1 MRKGV
6 VAAVVGGALMMGA
19 LVPASALAQADTIS
33 FSAAGTERNAVI
45 EVPKSDKPVPV
56 VVLFP
61 REGMTAADAVTRF
74 GPAVARAKAAIVALD
89 ALPCSR
95 LGGAPCWAPM
105 EPGDRQVVDLAGTS
119 GLMDILDKRADLDT
133 TRLVAMG
140 ESSGG
145 AFAVTVTRSIPA
157 RVDGALAISAFDPT
171 RVVGTN
177 AEGQVAFPLTLTGP
191 SKIARQRTM
200 QAITVVRASNDTS
213 VPPQLSKELVTRLA
227 THGWQAKATLVTIG
241 GVGAGDP
248 QLAAPGRITKRI
260 KALMVSALHLDTTP
274 GVQKRLIEL
283 GYLPKGTTSG
293 DYATQQAL
301 MAFQGWEG
309 LPRDGVAGAETQ
321 KVLATATRP
330 TVAKPTTGKH
340 IEVDIEKQVLLLEN
354 GDKVLSAIHV
364 STGAAGNTPRG
375 SYSIIRK
382 ENPSWVPKFKIW
394 LAYTSYF
401 VGGFALHEYP
411 DVPGYPAS
419 HGCVRIS
426 SPFSAGVYE
435 FASDGTPIYLH

>member
-1 MRKGV
+1 MRNGV
-6 VAAVVGGALMMGA
+6 VAVVVGGALMAGA
-19 LVPASALAQADTIS
+19 LVPASAFAQADTIS

-45 EVPKSDKPVPV
+45 QVPKSDKPVPV
-56 VVLFP
+56 VVMFP

-74 GPAVARAKAAIVALD
+74 GPAVAGAKAAIVALD

-95 LGGAPCWAPM
+95 LGGAPCWAPL
-105 EPGDRQVVDLAGTS
+105 EPGDRQVLDLAGTS

-133 TRLVAMG
+133 SRLVAMG

-191 SKIARQRTM
+191 SKIVRQNTM

-213 VPPQLSKELVTRLA
+213 VPPQLSKELVTRLS
-227 THGWQAKATLVTIG
+227 THGWQSKATLVTVG

-248 QLAAPGRITKRI
+248 ELAAPGRITKRL
-260 KALMVSALHLDTTP
+260 KALMVSALHLDTTV
-274 GVQKRLIEL
+274 GVQKRLIDL

-293 DYATQQAL
+293 DYATEQAL

-321 KVLATATRP
+321 KRLATATRP
-330 TVAKPTTGKH
+330 TASKPGKGKRV
-340 IEVDIEKQVLLLEN
+340 EVDIDKQVLLLED
-354 GDKVLSAIHV
+354 GSKVLSAVHV
-364 STGAAGNTPRG
+364 STGATGNTPRATF
-375 SYSIIRK
+375 SVIRK
-382 ENPSWVPKFKIW
+382 ENPSWDYLFKIW
-394 LAYTSYF
+394 LPYASYF
-401 VGGFALHEYP
+401 HEGFALHEYP

-419 HGCVRIS
+419 HGCVRIA

-435 FASDGTPIYLH
+435 FASMGTTVYLH